1 MNYDLNI
8 LWIEDTTSWLESAKE
23 WLLLEVEEQ
32 DGLLINIDP
41 VSSRKDI
48 DSLSISIEREST
60 GFKLYDIIFVD
71 FNISSEINGVDLI
84 EKFRHSNIDADI
96 LFYSDKLKSDE
107 QKEMMKEYEFSGIYL
122 STKES
127 FHENAIKL
135 YNKNVRRLTSMLN
148 IRGLLTDK
156 TSENDYVMKSYLLQ
170 GYDKLADNEK
180 KTVSQQINNML
191 ESSIES
197 VAKQV
202 ECAKEQLSLEK
213 HNMNHLQNLPDFI
226 FPIKN
231 KYEIFFKLL
240 EISNS
245 KILDNFSFED
255 YTNKIIKIRNTVAHK
270 KIGICKQQRYL
281 KYYDTL
287 KQFKARAC
295 PDNCINH
302 TDDNKISL
310 HKWVETLKLAN
321 EYAKKFEIIL
331 KELESIS

>member
-23 WLLLEVEEQ
+23 WFLLKVEEQ
-32 DGLLINIDP
+32 DGLLINIVP
-41 VSSRKDI
+41 VSSRNDI
-48 DSLSISIEREST
+48 NSLSASIERETS

-71 FNISSEINGVDLI
+71 FNISSEINGVNLI
-84 EKFRHSNIDADI
+84 EQFRNSNIDADI
-96 LFYSDKLKSDE
+96 LFYSDKLKSEE

-127 FHENAIKL
+127 FRENAIKL

-156 TSENDYVMKSYLLQ
+156 TSENDYVMKSYLMQ
-170 GYDKLADNEK
+170 GYDKLTEDQK
-180 KTVSQQINNML
+180 KTVSQQINEML
-191 ESSIES
+191 KLSIDTVIEQ
-197 VAKQV
+197 A
-202 ECAKEQLSLEK
+202 ENAKEQLSLEK
-213 HNMNHLQNLPDFI
+213 HNMNRLQNLPDFI
-226 FPIKN
+226 FPIKS

-245 KILDNFSFED
+245 KNVGDFSLDD

-270 KIGICKQQRYL
+270 KICICKQQKFL

-287 KQFKARAC
+287 KQFKARVC
-295 PDNCINH
+295 PDGCINH

-310 HKWVETLKLAN
+310 EKWIETLKLAN
-321 EYAKKFEIIL
+321 EYTKKFEAIL
-331 KELESIS
+331 EELKSGS